1 MREVSG
7 RPIQPYIYKPRT
19 DKNVS
24 LQPTQSLHVKQKE
37 QYFNIANALGYNRLQ
52 ISNS

>member
-1 MREVSG
+1 M
-7 RPIQPYIYKPRT
+7 

-37 QYFNIANALGYNRLQ
+37 QYFNIANAFRL
-52 ISNS
+52 